1 MTNPE
6 ESRTIRPWVPRA
18 LKQRFVQRCRR
29 YEFGAPSQVLRALL
43 TEWVDDLRWTQDP
56 GFARWRDLI
65 REETHRPH
73 RRLASTAPPPATER
87 LSIRLKA
94 PLYARLLARL
104 RHQNLISPTV
114 RHLMQEFLSGAL
126 DPNET
131 VLKRETAW
139 GRKARRSTPR

>member
-1 MTNPE
+1 MTHRE
-6 ESRTIRPWVPRA
+6 ASRTIRPWVQQD

-29 YEFGAPSQVLRALL
+29 NELGAPSQVLRALL
-43 TEWVDDLRWTQDP
+43 TEWVDDLRWTQEP
-56 GFARWRDLI
+56 GFTRWLDLI
-65 REETHRPH
+65 REETQRPH
-73 RRLASTAPPPATER
+73 RRSASLLPPPATER
-87 LSIRLKA
+87 LSLRLK
-94 PLYARLLARL
+94 PHVYTRLLARL
-104 RHQNLISPTV
+104 RHKNLISPTV